1 VTAARRIA
9 LVAACP
15 FPSPQGSQVFVGQM
29 AESLAAAGH
38 DVHLLTY
45 GQGAMQTGRGYFHHR
60 IARLP
65 GDDAGRSGPNLAKP
79 ALDAM
84 LAARLVRLIREHGIE
99 IVHAHNYEAAAASLV
114 ARARTSVP
122 VVYHSHNLMG
132 DELETYFASPFAQRL
147 ARLGGRL
154 LDRFVPANADRTIAL
169 CDWSAG
175 RLRELGV
182 RPEALT
188 VIPPAVRDEGVFAG
202 DPREARRELGIG
214 DDEIVVGYSGN
225 LDAYQNLPL
234 LFEAMRRLRG
244 SGRTRLLIVTHA
256 PADARSQL
264 EAATARGGSP
274 QSMIVE
280 ATGHADARRME
291 AAADILALPRRL
303 GSGYPV
309 KLLNYMSAARAV
321 VSAGCGSKVLRDDVD
336 GVVVRDDDPDA
347 FAAAI
352 AALRDDAARRD
363 RLGKEARERFLRQL
377 TWEAVLPRI
386 EAVYDGLREPVVHA
400 RP

>member
-84 LAARLVRLIREHGIE
+84 LAARLVRLIRD
-99 IVHAHNYEAAAASLV
+99 
-114 ARARTSVP
+114 
-122 VVYHSHNLMG
+122 HSHNLMG